1 MSPIELKAQKRNVTG
16 KKVND
21 LRKQSITPA
30 HLFGPKIESEAI
42 QVDTPSLKR
51 VLVEAGHTKLINLQV
66 GREKNPRTVMVR
78 EVQIDAIKGNLLHVD
93 LYQVQLTETIRVNV
107 PVILVGEAAAA
118 KAKGNSLV
126 QELNEL
132 TVQALPA
139 NIPSLVEV
147 DITPLVSADDL
158 IRVKDIKPGKDF
170 TIVNEPGVV
179 VARIATEVAE
189 APIGRPKAEEAAAT
203 AEETESEEKEQ
214 PAEKS

>member
-42 QVDTPSLKR
+42 QIDTSSLKR